1 MKRAGKI
8 LPCFFIGKNFTK
20 PIDIYTHCVYN
31 EYIRYS
37 KAVKKGVKM
46 KSKYINNIK
55 LPKTTYTFE
64 FDGKIIDIIFSK
76 NTMRSAFVKG
86 KGTNASS
93 TECYKIMIRNMENGE
108 IEYKHTYKNTEL
120 ALEEIKRDLMELL

>member
-1 MKRAGKI
+1 MK
-8 LPCFFIGKNFTK
+8 
-20 PIDIYTHCVYN
+20 N
-31 EYIRYS
+31 E
-37 KAVKKGVKM
+37 
-46 KSKYINNIK
+46 YINNIK

-93 TECYKIMIRNMENGE
+93 TECYKVMIRNMENGD
-108 IEYKHTYKNTEL
+108 IEYKHTYKNDEL
-120 ALEEIKRDLMELL
+120 ALEEIKHDLMELL